1 MPSRAEPTSHPADH
15 GVFGVPG
22 DLSPWDVRFDPS
34 DRAHLDSIGDGRVRL
49 RLWAEPELVDAHL
62 VVRCPD
68 GVLAYPMSTVFTGG
82 RFSFWEV
89 VVGPFDEVVEYSFAL
104 RTGGGSG
111 VYLAPSGIASA
122 IERLD
127 RWTLA
132 VPDEMTVPVWSRG
145 MVVYQVFPDRF
156 ARAGIESP
164 EGLAPWGSKPT
175 STGFQGGD
183 LDGVTSRLDYLQD
196 LGVDALYLNPI
207 FTSPSNH
214 RFDVTDY
221 YRVDALLGGNEALE
235 NLVTETHRRGMKVIL
250 DASFNHVH
258 PSFFAFDDVMH
269 KGPDSPYWDWFVVS
283 RWPFEILYRPDRLAN
298 QESHPIDRWTREIG
312 IPVREVDGPGPVIEL
327 PYEAWYDVATMP
339 RVDLS
344 NPEARRYM
352 LDVATYW
359 PRQYEIDGWR
369 MDVARY
375 VDPDFW
381 ADMRRAVRSV
391 SSDFYMLAE
400 VWGDAS
406 QWLQGDRF
414 DATMNY
420 TFRDL
425 CLRFFALETMDGSA
439 LAEGLARLWAQ
450 YAWPVTLANHNLLG
464 SHDRARFLTECR
476 GQVWRA
482 VLAAVLQMTFPGAPG
497 IYYGDEVGMEG
508 DDDPGCRAAMDWD
521 QDGSSH
527 PIYSTYQE
535 LARLRRREPALVTG
549 EWRPVLGREG
559 VVAFSRE
566 LEGRRLIV
574 AINRDSH
581 AVEIEEASCREVLW
595 GEASVQD
602 GVISLGPRSA
612 GVLA

>member
-1 MPSRAEPTSHPADH
+1 MPSRAEPTPRLSDH
-15 GVFGVPG
+15 GIFGVPG
-22 DLSPWDVRFDPS
+22 DLSPWDFRFDPD
-34 DRAHLDSIGDGRVRL
+34 DRAHLDAAGDGRVRL
-49 RLWAEPELVDAHL
+49 RLWAEPDMLDAHL
-62 VVRCPD
+62 VLRSTE
-68 GVLAYPMSTVFTGG
+68 GVLAYTMSPVSTGG
-82 RFSFWEV
+82 RFTFWEV
-89 VVGPFDEVVEYSFAL
+89 VAGPFDKTVEYSFAL
-104 RTGGGSG
+104 RTDDGSG
-111 VYLAPSGIASA
+111 VYLAPSGVTSA

-127 RWTLA
+127 RWT
-132 VPDEMTVPVWSRG
+132 MTVPGRISVPQWSHG

-156 ARAGIESP
+156 ARAGESSV
-164 EGLAPWGSKPT
+164 GLVPWGSEPT

-214 RFDVTDY
+214 RFDTTDY
-221 YRVDALLGGNEALE
+221 YQVDPLLGGDEALE
-235 NLVTETHRRGMKVIL
+235 SLVTESHRRNMKVIL

-258 PSFFAFDDVMH
+258 PSFFAFDDVLRR
-269 KGPDSPYWDWFVVS
+269 GPDSPYWRWFVVS
-283 RWPFEILYRPDRLAN
+283 RWPFEIRYRPDQMADRG
-298 QESHPIDRWTREIG
+298 SHAIDKWTREIG
-312 IPVREVDGPGPVIEL
+312 IPVREVDGPGPAIEL

-359 PRQYEIDGWR
+359 PREYEIDGWR

-375 VDPDFW
+375 VDSDFW
-381 ADMRRAVRSV
+381 VDMRREVRSV
-391 SSDFYMLAE
+391 SSDLYLLAE

-406 QWLQGDRF
+406 EWLQGDRF

-425 CLRFFALETMDGSA
+425 CLRFFALETMDGA
-439 LAEGLARLWAQ
+439 TLIDGLARLWAQ

-464 SHDRARFLTECR
+464 SHDRARFLTEC
-476 GQVWRA
+476 GGEVWRA
-482 VLAAVLQMTFPGAPG
+482 VLAAVFQMTFPGAPG

-521 QDGSSH
+521 QAGVSH
-527 PIYSTYQE
+527 PIYSAYRG
-535 LARLRRREPALVTG
+535 LARLRQREPALVTG
-549 EWRPVLGREG
+549 EWRAVLGREG

-566 LEGRRLIV
+566 LEGRRLV
-574 AINRDSH
+574 VVINRDSDP
-581 AVEIEEASCREVLW
+581 VDVDEISCHELLW
-595 GEASVQD
+595 GEASLAD

-612 GVLA
+612 AVLA